1 MAGARPAGIRRVVRR
16 CRGSRRVAGA
26 CRAEQGVESRCGAA
40 AAVPAEHELVE
51 VAAQMGAA
59 QAMEGSE
66 RPALQVREHTMDPRQ
81 HEMGGRC
88 TDDLGLVVVVGQAAI
103 TAPAIGNHPRAR
115 RRGPG
120 NEGTKAAR
128 GEIPDRRQPDAAWL
142 ALGR

>member
-1 MAGARPAGIRRVVRR
+1 MPSRVSKAVTVWRRRF
-16 CRGSRRVAGA
+16 
-26 CRAEQGVESRCGAA
+26 Q
-40 AAVPAEHELVE
+40 AEHELVE
-51 VAAQMGAA
+51 IAAQMGAA

-103 TAPAIGNHPRAR
+103 TAPAIGDYPRAR

-120 NEGTKAAR
+120 NEGMKAAS
-128 GEIPDRRQPDAAWL
+128 GEIPDRRQPDATWL

>member
-1 MAGARPAGIRRVVRR
+1 
-16 CRGSRRVAGA
+16 
-26 CRAEQGVESRCGAA
+26 
-40 AAVPAEHELVE
+40 
-51 VAAQMGAA
+51 
-59 QAMEGSE
+59 
-66 RPALQVREHTMDPRQ
+66 MDPGQ

>member
-1 MAGARPAGIRRVVRR
+1 MSDDIAVVGGSEARAD
-16 CRGSRRVAGA
+16 
-26 CRAEQGVESRCGAA
+26 AEQGVEGRCGVA

-51 VAAQMGAA
+51 IAAQMGAA

-66 RPALQVREHTMDPRQ
+66 RPALQVREHTMDPDQ

-103 TAPAIGNHPRAR
+103 TALAIGDYPRAR

-120 NEGTKAAR
+120 NEGMKAAR
-128 GEIPDRRQPDAAWL
+128 GEIPDRRQPDATWL